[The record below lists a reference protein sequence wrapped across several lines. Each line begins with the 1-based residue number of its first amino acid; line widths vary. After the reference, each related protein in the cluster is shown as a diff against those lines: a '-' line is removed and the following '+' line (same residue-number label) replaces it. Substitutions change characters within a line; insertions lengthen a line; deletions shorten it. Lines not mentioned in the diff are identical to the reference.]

1 MTRSA
6 NILILLFFI
15 LSATSY
21 AQTAGIVEE
30 DHFDNNETGWRL
42 PNSPTDQSDIRG
54 GKLVWQHNDPAGGS
68 INNYFNL
75 LNTSA
80 AFSAEAKFGIRKPG
94 SEYGLMIGA
103 DQENALYFN
112 VKNLQYRV
120 LEIKKGKPTL
130 IKDFTTSLKIK
141 VDNNI
146 LKIEKSGSTVRF
158 LANDYVLTEISYPA
172 LTGKAVGFSAW
183 GASSFD
189 VDDFFIKGT
198 KLKIN
203 TAPNLNY
210 SSPAENLGAGVNTVY
225 GELTPVVTPDGKGL
239 YFTRNYSPENKG
251 GTGDY
256 QDVYYSSYQNGKWGK
271 AVNIGAPINNDGPNA
286 VSSVSPDGN
295 TVLLMNTYDSKG
307 AAQGMGLS
315 MSNKTKNGWSMP
327 TKVNVRNYY
336 NKSTFNEYFLSSDK
350 KVLLMALQRDETY
363 GSRDIYVSFLEN
375 DNTWSVPKNIG
386 PVVNTPGTELSPFL
400 AADGVT
406 LYFSSTG
413 HPGYG
418 KNDIFVSRRLD
429 NTWTNWSVP
438 QNIGLPVNSK
448 GMDAYYSI
456 PASGEYAYFISE
468 EKATGK
474 SDIFRIKLPGP
485 VKPNPLVLIYGKVL
499 NSKTK
504 EPIETGIT
512 YRDLDDDKEAG
523 IASSDPHNGDYK
535 IALPYNQV
543 YSFFAEHP
551 GFYSVR
557 DTISV
562 PNITE
567 YMEIERDIY
576 LTPLEVG
583 EDIPLKN
590 VFFVRSEPKLL
601 PISYPELNKL
611 AKLLIENPTIEIE
624 LSGHTDNMGNPEKNV
639 TLSEQRVETVK
650 NYLISKGISGDRIS
664 GKGYGGSKPIADNT
678 KEETRKLNRRVE
690 FKIVK
695 F

>member
-1 MTRSA
+1 MTRPT

-15 LSATSY
+15 LTKTSF

-42 PNSPTDQSDIRG
+42 PNGPTDQSDIRS
-54 GKLVWQHNDPAGGS
+54 GKLVWQHNDPAGSS

-80 AFSAEAKFGIRKPG
+80 NFSTEAKFGIRKPG
-94 SEYGLMIGA
+94 SEYGLMMGT

-158 LANDYVLTEISYPA
+158 LANDHVLTEINYPA
-172 LTGKAVGFSAW
+172 LTGKAVGFAAW

-203 TAPNLNY
+203 TAPNLSY

-225 GELTPVVTPDGKGL
+225 GELTPVVTPDGNGL

-251 GTGDY
+251 GSGDY
-256 QDVYYSSYQNGKWGK
+256 QDVYYSSFQNGKWGK
-271 AVNIGAPINNDGPNA
+271 AVNLGAPINNDGPNA

-327 TKVNVRNYY
+327 IRVNVRNYY

-363 GSRDIYVSFLEN
+363 GSRDIYVSFLE
-375 DNTWSVPKNIG
+375 DGNTWSVPKNIG
-386 PVVNTPGTELSPFL
+386 SVINTPGTELSPFL

-429 NTWTNWSVP
+429 NSWTNWSVP

-562 PNITE
+562 PNISE
-567 YMEIERDIY
+567 YMEIERNIY

-601 PISYPELNKL
+601 PISYPELNRL
-611 AKLLIENPTIEIE
+611 ANLLIENPTIEIE
-624 LSGHTDNMGNPEKNV
+624 LSGHTDNMGDPDKNV

-664 GKGYGGSKPIADNT
+664 GKGYGGAKPIADNN